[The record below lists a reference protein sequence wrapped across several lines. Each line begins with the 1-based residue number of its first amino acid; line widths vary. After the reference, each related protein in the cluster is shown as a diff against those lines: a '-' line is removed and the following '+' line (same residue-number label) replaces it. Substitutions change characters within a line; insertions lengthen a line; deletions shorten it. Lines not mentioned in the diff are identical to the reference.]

1 MKPLRIILFILMI
14 ISITLSTIYTLYRI
28 PDYLGF
34 CYKRTILFP
43 NDNEIEAI
51 QEALEL
57 SFPEGT
63 EVKRI
68 WCGYCLDPSEI
79 SMEVYIKLPQNDE
92 GMQFIE
98 SYYSIYS
105 TPPKKQ
111 EINNKSY
118 NKDGSFVIEIVK
130 KIRDDSLW
138 KTLME
143 MAKHQKPIASIFW
156 AITIII
162 IISYKIVSKKYKMTH
177 VKIGSE

>member
-1 MKPLRIILFILMI
+1 MKMFCKISYILMI
-14 ISITLSTIYTLYRI
+14 ISIISSAIYTLYQIPVYLRI
-28 PDYLGF
+28 GGG
-34 CYKRTILFP
+34 RTISSP
-43 NDNEIEAI
+43 TDNEIEAI
-51 QEALEL
+51 QKALEL

-68 WCGYCLDPSEI
+68 WCGYSWDPSEF
-79 SMEVYIKLPQNDE
+79 SMEVYMKLPQNDE

-143 MAKHQKPIASIFW
+143 MAKYKKPIASIFW

-162 IISYKIVSKKYKMTH
+162 IISYKIVDKKYKMTH